1 MQRTQNI
8 VAVHNGMGMRFTHTY
23 TVEPYDDNDPVRIAP
38 IDVLSACPDCGAD
51 YFILG
56 RDAVPAKVNCGNCGL
71 DLRSYYIAHER
82 IRYNTYLYPE
92 SVQEKAQHV

>member
-1 MQRTQNI
+1 MHRTQQI
-8 VAVHNGMGMRFTHTY
+8 VTVHNGMGMRFTHTY
-23 TVEPYDDNDPVRIAP
+23 TVEPYDENERV
-38 IDVLSACPDCGAD
+38 PDCGTD
-51 YFILG
+51 SFILG

-82 IRYNTYLYPE
+82 IRYNSYLYPE